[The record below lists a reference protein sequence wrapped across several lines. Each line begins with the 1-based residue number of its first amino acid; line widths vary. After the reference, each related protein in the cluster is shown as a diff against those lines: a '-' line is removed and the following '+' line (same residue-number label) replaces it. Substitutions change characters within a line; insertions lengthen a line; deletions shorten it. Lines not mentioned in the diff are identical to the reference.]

1 VQRIIALDG
10 TRVVSYTAMYAD
22 GIETYVDLAPAGSVD
37 LVTVERDGADGG
49 TARRLVRAGVSIEE
63 PADGPAGEPL
73 TAAWEDRFAL
83 IAGLVDAELV
93 PWSDAHGLVTPGEG
107 G

>member
-1 VQRIIALDG
+1 MQRIIALDG
-10 TRVVSYTAMYAD
+10 SRVVSYTAMYAD
-22 GIETYVDLAPAGSVD
+22 GIETYVDLSPAGSVD
-37 LVTVERDGADGG
+37 LVTVEREGIEGGA
-49 TARRLVRAGVSIEE
+49 ARRFVRAGVSVAE

-73 TAAWEDRFAL
+73 TGAWEERFAL
-83 IAGLVDAELV
+83 IVGLVDAERV